1 MKIKLN
7 TLFFFG
13 LTILAIGCKTEEQV
27 LEDKMPTENAP
38 IVAQYKDTIERNKAI
53 GRFQSNPSYIL
64 SGSLVYQDGKMSLQ
78 MTREEADSLGIPRNV
93 YTRFERLVES
103 YNKK

>member
-1 MKIKLN
+1 MIKKGIILLN
-7 TLFFFG
+7 LLLVIFG
-13 LTILAIGCKTEEQV
+13 CTQKEQAPEEITTV
-27 LEDKMPTENAP
+27 ENVPT
-38 IVAQYKDTIERNKAI
+38 VAQYKDTIERNKAI

-78 MTREEADSLGIPRNV
+78 MTREEADSLGIPRDV
-93 YTRFERLVES
+93 YARFERLVES

>member
-1 MKIKLN
+1 MIKKGIILLN
-7 TLFFFG
+7 LLLVIFG
-13 LTILAIGCKTEEQV
+13 CTQKEQAPEETTTV
-27 LEDKMPTENAP
+27 ENVPT
-38 IVAQYKDTIERNKAI
+38 VAQYKDTIERNKAI

-78 MTREEADSLGIPRNV
+78 MTREEADSLGIPRDV

>member
-1 MKIKLN
+1 MRNKTIILLSSLALVLVGCTNIEQAPVEALETN
-7 TLFFFG
+7 T
-13 LTILAIGCKTEEQV
+13 V
-27 LEDKMPTENAP
+27 PT
-38 IVAQYKDTIERNKAI
+38 VAQYKDTIERNKAI

-78 MTREEADSLGIPRNV
+78 MTREEADSLGIPRDV
-93 YTRFERLVES
+93 YARFERLVES